1 MAKNTD
7 TSIKLLIL
15 YDILCKMTDE
25 DHALSTNEIIDELAK
40 RGIAVSRKVLP
51 SDIALLNKYGYEVC
65 SYTKKA
71 RYYYAEHQFFDTAEI
86 TMLADVVK
94 ASKLTE
100 SRKEAIICKL
110 YSTIGVYRHPDP
122 DNIVF
127 LDAQKRVGNP
137 SIIYNIDAI
146 ETAIKQ
152 NKQISFLYFHLDE
165 NKDKVYHCDK
175 KRYVFNPL
183 SMIWSRDNYYLLCYD
198 DKHEGASR
206 YRIDK
211 MEDVRV
217 EEEPRT
223 EREEFKDFDPDAY
236 RKQVF
241 SMFGGRLEKVTIRF
255 DPELLGDIYDK
266 FGTDLRIQK
275 TADGMFRTTFEIQVS
290 KTFFVWVVGTLGKV
304 KIVEPVNVKKE
315 FNAFVEHIMENY

>member
-1 MAKNTD
+1 MLVHEE
-7 TSIKLLIL
+7 SEVLLCRASVL
-15 YDILCKMTDE
+15 RYGR
-25 DHALSTNEIIDELAK
+25 DHNACGCGESVQT
-40 RGIAVSRKVLP
+40 
-51 SDIALLNKYGYEVC
+51 YGVEKG
-65 SYTKKA
+65 SN
-71 RYYYAEHQFFDTAEI
+71 HLQI
-86 TMLADVVK
+86 LADVVK

-152 NKQISFLYFHLDE
+152 NRQISFLYFHLDE

-198 DKHEGASR
+198 DKHDMTTSTRA
-206 YRIDK
+206 
-211 MEDVRV
+211 
-217 EEEPRT
+217 P
-223 EREEFKDFDPDAY
+223 P
-236 RKQVF
+236 
-241 SMFGGRLEKVTIRF
+241 VT
-255 DPELLGDIYDK
+255 G
-266 FGTDLRIQK
+266 
-275 TADGMFRTTFEIQVS
+275 
-290 KTFFVWVVGTLGKV
+290 
-304 KIVEPVNVKKE
+304 
-315 FNAFVEHIMENY
+315 